1 MKSFLLTFL
10 LAGSL
15 SAAPLIETRVGLF
28 YEIGKKTEKH
38 LFKQETTVTITDNL
52 NRTSDST
59 IWDDQGKV
67 LMRETATI
75 KDGVVTSQVMEQL
88 QINEKYVLSINKD
101 GKVVFETFSTKD
113 PKNPKL
119 EDSNSIKLSE
129 NFFTGPGL
137 EVFLKKNL
145 DQLKSQKKV
154 KVDFGIFEFQKA
166 ISFDVKQTHKIFK
179 DRPELIPLKMQLSS
193 LLSLFIDPLLFEI
206 DPETAMLARYRGR
219 TPVRLMK
226 NGKLEPF
233 DGDIY
238 YELKK

>member
-1 MKSFLLTFL
+1 MKYFLFT
-10 LAGSL
+10 SL
-15 SAAPLIETRVGLF
+15 FVSVLNAAPTVEKRVGLF
-28 YEIGKKTEKH
+28 YEIGQKSEKH
-38 LFKQETTVTITDNL
+38 LFKQETTVTITDAM

-75 KDGVVTSQVMEQL
+75 KDGVVVTQVMEQL
-88 QINEKYVLSINKD
+88 QINEKYVLNVVD
-101 GKVVFETFSTKD
+101 GKVNFETYSTKD
-113 PKNPKL
+113 AKNPKL
-119 EDSNSIKLSE
+119 LDSNSVKLSDR
-129 NFFTGPGL
+129 FFTGPGL

-166 ISFDVKQTHKIFK
+166 ISFDVKQSSKIFK
-179 DRPELIPLKMQLSS
+179 DKPELIPLKMELSS
-193 LLSLFIDPLLFEI
+193 MLSLFIDPLLFEI
-206 DPETAMLARYRGR
+206 DPDTAMLTHYRGR
-219 TPVRLMK
+219 TPVRYMK
-226 NGKLEPF
+226 KGKLEPF